1 MNKVNFFH
9 WNIYIDKYYVLY
21 VQRYKIVMKNET
33 AYIKIKQS
41 LFLNGTIVVDGA
53 KNSLLPIMIATMLT
67 RGIST
72 IHHVPPLLDMYATIK
87 LLQKYNVK
95 ILYDEKEKI
104 ITIDT
109 QFMVST
115 IVNIEFFKAL
125 RSSVL
130 FSSVILLNFKE
141 CWLGLPGG
149 DKIGKRPINI
159 HLDGFKLFGIEVT
172 HHSDY
177 IYLKIKNQLVPIDYY
192 LPYPSVGATQN
203 FLLLASRI
211 EGKTILRN
219 AAQEPE
225 ILDLIEVLEKMGA
238 KIETYFGGTIVI
250 YGNSHLSS
258 FDHTIMPDRL
268 EAATFLLAAAIT
280 KGSIHI
286 PNAPAYAM
294 DSIIYHLKQM
304 GHELEIGKNQYGITF
319 HAAEKSKGIN
329 LKTMPYPGLATDYQ
343 APLLALLTVSEGESV
358 LHETVFENRMLHAF
372 ELNKMGAQIAI
383 ESDYAKVKGVPGLYG
398 EIVSA
403 NDVRAAATLILAGL
417 AAHGE
422 TKVFGLHHL
431 LRGYNGF
438 EKKLQSVGG
447 DVEIFDYSA
456 SVDNHAIEK
465 KIKIEQLLQTV

>member
-1 MNKVNFFH
+1 
-9 WNIYIDKYYVLY
+9 
-21 VQRYKIVMKNET
+21 MKNET

-53 KNSLLPIMIATMLT
+53 KNSLLPIMISTMLT
-67 RGIST
+67 KGISK

-95 ILYDEKEKI
+95 IVYDENEKI
-104 ITIDT
+104 LTADT
-109 QFMVST
+109 QSMGST
-115 IVNIEFFKAL
+115 IVNTELFKAL

-130 FSSVILLNFKE
+130 FSSVLLLNFQE

-149 DKIGKRPINI
+149 DKIGKRPIDI
-159 HLDGFKLFGIEVT
+159 HLEGFKLFGVEST
-172 HHSDY
+172 NHNDY
-177 IYLKIKNQLVPIDYY
+177 IYLKVKNKLVPIDYY

-203 FLLLASRI
+203 FLLLAAGI

-225 ILDLIEVLEKMGA
+225 VLDLIEVLEQMGA
-238 KIETYFGGTIVI
+238 KIETYFGGMIVI
-250 YGNSHLSS
+250 YGNAHLRS

-294 DSIIYHLKQM
+294 DSMIYHLTKM
-304 GHELEIGKNQYGITF
+304 GHDIKIGSNKFGITF
-319 HAAEKSKGIN
+319 HSGEKSKGIN
-329 LKTMPYPGLATDYQ
+329 VKTMPYPGLATDYQ
-343 APLLALLTVSEGESV
+343 APLLALLSVSDGESI

-372 ELNKMGAQIAI
+372 ELNKMGAQITV
-383 ESDYAKVKGVPGLYG
+383 ESDYAKIKGVPGLYG
-398 EIVSA
+398 AIVSA
-403 NDVRAAATLILAGL
+403 NDLRASATLILAGL
-417 AAHGE
+417 VAHGE

-438 EKKLQSVGG
+438 EKKLQSIGG
-447 DVEIFDYSA
+447 DVETFNHFA
-456 SVDNHAIEK
+456 STDNHTIEN
-465 KIKIEQLLQTV
+465 KIKIEHLMQAV